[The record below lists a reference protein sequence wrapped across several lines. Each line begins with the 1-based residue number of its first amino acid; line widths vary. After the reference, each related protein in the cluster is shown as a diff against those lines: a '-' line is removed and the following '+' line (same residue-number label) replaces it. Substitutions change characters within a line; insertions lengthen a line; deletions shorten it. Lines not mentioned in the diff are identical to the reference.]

1 VWVAAWDPHHENVVY
16 SGAACFDIH
25 CPDASSSPCG
35 AYAEHRDGWHLT
47 VPVYSVVGAGRLPVE
62 SWGPATRAVQHPARC
77 MLLVA
82 CCMCCL
88 LHVATACCNVGSDD
102 CQWKV
107 WDLRHA
113 QRKPVFTCKPVAMGV
128 TAVRIR
134 SASPSWPIPLGPA
147 HTEGALGCGRGLMAD
162 DRRSWHPRGTLHARQ
177 ATLVVALRHALHA
190 ACCMLSVVRCP
201 RSHSTFIARC
211 CG

>member
-1 VWVAAWDPHHENVVY
+1 MVSGAPSAVAACRLVVRCTLYATPTPRHATHHVLVWCMCRYGAPSEVWVAAWDPHHENVVY

-25 CPDASSSPCG
+25 CADASFIKPLRRLRSAQGWMALSSTWVL
-35 AYAEHRDGWHLT
+35 RRRR
-47 VPVYSVVGAGRLPVE
+47 GRLPVE
-62 SWGPATRAVQHPARC
+62 SWGPATRAAQHLSRC

-88 LHVATACCNVGSDD
+88 LHVATACCNVGADD

-134 SASPSWPIPLGPA
+134 STSPS
-147 HTEGALGCGRGLMAD
+147 
-162 DRRSWHPRGTLHARQ
+162 
-177 ATLVVALRHALHA
+177 
-190 ACCMLSVVRCP
+190 
-201 RSHSTFIARC
+201 
-211 CG
+211 

>member
-1 VWVAAWDPHHENVVY
+1 MALNSTCVLRR
-16 SGAACFDIH
+16 S
-25 CPDASSSPCG
+25 
-35 AYAEHRDGWHLT
+35 
-47 VPVYSVVGAGRLPVE
+47 AGRLPVE
-62 SWGPATRAVQHPARC
+62 SWGPATRAAQHPARSV
-77 MLLVA
+77 LLVA
-82 CCMCCL
+82 CCVCCL
-88 LHVATACCNVGSDD
+88 LHVATACCNVGADD

-134 SASPSWPIPLGPA
+134 STAPSLAIPLGHPSRSRT
-147 HTEGALGCGRGLMAD
+147 HGRGTRLRPRTDGRCQTQLAPHGEHCMRD
-162 DRRSWHPRGTLHARQ
+162 GPLLSWRCGTPSMLH
-177 ATLVVALRHALHA
+177 V